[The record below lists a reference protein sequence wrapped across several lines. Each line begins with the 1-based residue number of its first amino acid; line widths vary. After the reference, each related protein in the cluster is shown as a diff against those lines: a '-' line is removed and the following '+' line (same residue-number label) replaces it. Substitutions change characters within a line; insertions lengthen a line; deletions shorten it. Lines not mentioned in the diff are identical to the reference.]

1 MTVTTGFTTTING
14 IQYVSDP
21 SSTPFSGLAIGGA
34 GANAALATTATLG
47 FPQIP
52 TCAGQPTGVPTVVPG
67 FAPIVYDTTNDK
79 FWVYDPVDGAWEGV
93 VLA

>member
-1 MTVTTGFTTTING
+1 MATTGYTTPVNG
-14 IQYVSDP
+14 LQYVADP
-21 SSTPFSGLAIGGA
+21 STTPFSGLAAGGA

-47 FPQIP
+47 FLQIP
-52 TCAGQPTGVPTVVPG
+52 TCAGQPTGVPTLVAG

-79 FWVYDPVDGAWEGV
+79 FWVYDPVDAAWEGV